1 MKRVDALEQN
11 YVPGLDKEE
20 IDILQDL
27 EAGKYSLVDDQE
39 KEAERIKQIFK
50 ANHEI
55 RKAIHIKPLEAD
67 IIKIKSK
74 ALSKGIPYQTLINS
88 ILHQFANDK
97 LVES

>member
-1 MKRVDALEQN
+1 MKRVDALEKD
-11 YVPGLDKEE
+11 YVAGLDKAES
-20 IDILQDL
+20 DILQDL
-27 EAGKYSLVDDQE
+27 EAGKYNLVE
-39 KEAERIKQIFK
+39 NEEEESERLKNIFK

>member
-1 MKRVDALEQN
+1 MKKIDKLEED
-11 YVPGLDKEE
+11 YVSGLDKEE

-27 EAGKYSLVDDQE
+27 EAGHYSAVKNQE
-39 KEAERIKQIFK
+39 EEKARLKQIFK
-50 ANHEI
+50 ENHEV

-97 LVES
+97 LIES